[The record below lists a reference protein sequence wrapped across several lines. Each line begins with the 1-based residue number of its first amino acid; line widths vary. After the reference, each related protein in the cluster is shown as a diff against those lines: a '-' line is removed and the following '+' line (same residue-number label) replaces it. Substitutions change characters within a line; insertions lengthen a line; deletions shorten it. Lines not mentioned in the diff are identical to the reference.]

1 MSMAVKYAMKKRMA
15 KAGDDSGIDEPVQ
28 VNGAYAKGGEVE
40 CGACKSGKCA
50 DHGGMVDR
58 IMVKRMSKGG
68 MVANDTTGD
77 MADSKEAQYDDL
89 VLRDD
94 MGSSDTGA
102 NSGDELG
109 NAEMD
114 ENDRDLISRIMRS
127 RAKKDRLPRP
137 A

>member
-1 MSMAVKYAMKKRMA
+1 MSMAIKYAMNKKM
-15 KAGDDSGIDEPVQ
+15 
-28 VNGAYAKGGEVE
+28 AKGGMAE
-40 CGACKSGKCA
+40 CLPCKDGSCDVHTAPDKAASVSGGYDK
-50 DHGGMVDR
+50 GGMVDR
-58 IMVKRMSKGG
+58 IMLKMSKGG
-68 MVANDTTGD
+68 QVANDTMD
-77 MADSKEAQYDDL
+77 NRADTKEAQFDDL

-94 MGSSDTGA
+94 LESDYTGA

-109 NAEMD
+109 NAAMD